1 MFKNWKLILKFIV
14 AFFCAS
20 ILITGTINQK
30 ILTDLLPT
38 IANSSPEEL
47 TFADLKVFLDKIE
60 IISLGIL
67 NIFGFLMALALTFK
81 LISLIRER
89 NKKSPTGPI

>member
-1 MFKNWKLILKFIV
+1 VFKNWKLILKFIV

-47 TFADLKVFLDKIE
+47 TFA
-60 IISLGIL
+60 
-67 NIFGFLMALALTFK
+67 FLMALALTFK